1 MSYPGGNPPQGQP
14 QPGQWPGAPGQQ
26 AGQPYDAPQP
36 YGQSAPQHQQAQQY
50 GQSAPHQQV
59 PQPYGQSAP
68 HQQAPQQP
76 YGQSAPHQQV
86 PQPYG
91 QSAPHQQVPQPYGQ
105 SAPHQQAPQ
114 PYGQSAPHQQV
125 PQPYGQSAQH
135 QRAPYGQPQQFVQQ
149 PAPQFGGRPGQFGQQ
164 QGQQQGPPAP
174 PGITV
179 NTSYAWTGF
188 LYGLLVKPKIKI
200 NGQQVPN
207 TRWGDNHIPVG
218 PGTYHVWIA
227 TPWLFDMGPGEMP
240 VQVGSGPGARVYYK
254 PPAVFFF
261 KGAIGFGPQK
271 TPGILLAWLPLTIVA
286 VLTVLLFVLALAAS
300 V

>member
-26 AGQPYDAPQP
+26 AGQPNNAPQP
-36 YGQSAPQHQQAQQY
+36 YGQSSPQ
-50 GQSAPHQQV
+50 HQQV
-59 PQPYGQSAP
+59 PQ
-68 HQQAPQQP
+68 
-76 YGQSAPHQQV
+76 
-86 PQPYG
+86 QPYG

-125 PQPYGQSAQH
+125 PQPYGQSAPHQQAPQPYGQSAPHQH
-135 QRAPYGQPQQFVQQ
+135 VQQPYGQPFGGQPQQFGQQ
-149 PAPQFGGRPGQFGQQ
+149 PAPQFGGPPGQFGQQ
-164 QGQQQGPPAP
+164 QGQQHGPPPP

-179 NTSYAWTGF
+179 NTSYVWTAF
-188 LYGLLVKPKIKI
+188 LLGLLVKPKIKI

-240 VQVGSGPGARVYYK
+240 VQVGPGPGARVYYK
-254 PPAVFFF
+254 PPAVFFL

-271 TPGILLAWLPLTIVA
+271 TPGILLVWLPLAIVA
-286 VLTVLLFVLALAAS
+286 LFTVLMFVLALAAA

>member
-1 MSYPGGNPPQGQP
+1 MSYPGGNSPQGQP

-36 YGQSAPQHQQAQQY
+36 YGQSSPQ
-50 GQSAPHQQV
+50 
-59 PQPYGQSAP
+59 

-76 YGQSAPHQQV
+76 YGQ
-86 PQPYG
+86 
-91 QSAPHQQVPQPYGQ
+91 
-105 SAPHQQAPQ
+105 
-114 PYGQSAPHQQV
+114 
-125 PQPYGQSAQH
+125 
-135 QRAPYGQPQQFVQQ
+135 PQQFGQQ
-149 PAPQFGGRPGQFGQQ
+149 PAPQFGGPPGQFGQQ
-164 QGQQQGPPAP
+164 QWQRQGPPAP

-179 NTSYAWTGF
+179 NTSYLWTAF
-188 LYGLLVKPKIKI
+188 LLGLLVKPKIKI

-240 VQVGSGPGARVYYK
+240 VQVGPGPGARVYYK
-254 PPAVFFF
+254 PPAVFFL

-271 TPGILLAWLPLTIVA
+271 TPGILLVWLPLAIVA